1 MGATA
6 HSQNVNNNYIVKN
19 VIDKLKEYSKQ
30 IDLKERFDFNFD
42 IDDNIFSSNETERLS
57 TDKNSFDQNVRLKWI
72 LSKKYKTN
80 KEQKYLD
87 FWIVN
92 NWGGIRG
99 FKANERNIEKIQRFK
114 KQIGKRKLSLDCFS
128 TISSLSKI
136 SSFIDPENFVI
147 YDSRVIYTL
156 NWLILTCENHNGFIE
171 KYFPMPNGRNKIIK
185 DFDMNTIVNISHFSE
200 YIKKRELY
208 VTQQNAYFE
217 FCDFIKTNT
226 KLIYGEESK
235 PYELEMLLFTLADKE
250 IFNELKNRIKITTG
264 INDYN

>member
-1 MGATA
+1 M
-6 HSQNVNNNYIVKN
+6 KN
-19 VIDKLKEYSKQ
+19 VIEKLKEFSNQ

-42 IDDNIFSSNETERLS
+42 ITDKIFSSKETKQLS
-57 TDKNSFDQNVRLKWI
+57 TDKNPFDQNVRLKWI
-72 LSKKYKTN
+72 LSEKYKVN
-80 KEQKYLD
+80 SEQNFID

-99 FKANERNIEKIQRFK
+99 FKPNERNIEKVRRFK
-114 KQIGKRKLSLDCFS
+114 KQLEKRKLSLDCFS

-156 NWLILTCENHNGFIE
+156 NWLILTCENQNGFKE
-171 KYFPMPNGRNKIIK
+171 KYFPMPSGRNKIIAN
-185 DFDMNTIVNISHFSE
+185 FDMNTIVNISHISE
-200 YIKKRELY
+200 YVENTELY
-208 VTQQNAYFE
+208 VSQQNAYFE

-226 KLIYGEESK
+226 ELIYGKNSK

-250 IFNELKNRIKITTG
+250 IFKDLKKRLKITTQHV
-264 INDYN
+264 YQVES